1 MERNPAKDIV
11 LKLFCAK
18 DLTLTFNIDA
28 DILTPCG
35 EDEGAGAPSKS
46 SHLQAGTQLTLEQPV
61 TALSFLQ
68 NVPIFAE
75 LEEPELKKIEKLG
88 LRKKY
93 KKGNIVVLEKEM
105 GAALFVIIS
114 GKVKIVRTDED
125 GREVILSIFG
135 PGEFFGEMSLLDGL
149 ARSASVVAL
158 AKAEL
163 FMIHRRD
170 FLKLLNEHPQV
181 AISLLGE
188 LTTRLR
194 KADTQI
200 KSLSLKDASGRV
212 ANVILML
219 ADDIGVFRKGKV
231 EIDELPLQQDM
242 ANMAGTSRETVS
254 RMLHQFIRE
263 GHLQLEGNKL
273 TINDYEEFRKQ
284 YL

>member
-1 MERNPAKDIV
+1 MRA
-11 LKLFCAK
+11 
-18 DLTLTFNIDA
+18 
-28 DILTPCG
+28 
-35 EDEGAGAPSKS
+35 S
-46 SHLQAGTQLTLEQPV
+46 TQPTTDSATNYV
-61 TALSFLQ
+61 SFLE
-68 NVPIFAE
+68 NVPIFAD

-170 FLKLLNEHPQV
+170 FLKLLHEHPQV

-254 RMLHQFIRE
+254 RMIHQFIRE
-263 GHLQLEGNKL
+263 GHLQLDGNKL